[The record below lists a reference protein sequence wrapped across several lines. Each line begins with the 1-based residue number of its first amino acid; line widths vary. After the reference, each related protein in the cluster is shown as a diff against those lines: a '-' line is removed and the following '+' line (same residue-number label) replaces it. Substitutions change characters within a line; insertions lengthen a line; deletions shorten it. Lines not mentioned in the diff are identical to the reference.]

1 MPIAPT
7 VHAATTGSRR
17 LRSEGSGPIED
28 FGKVVEYLCQVVGE
42 ARHLLL
48 LESERHQSPVATALQ
63 VEDTLTPRTER
74 ADREE
79 LKVVEGKGFVH
90 EGARAVRSS
99 PVELTVKTT
108 GPSGL

>member
-17 LRSEGSGPIED
+17 LRSEGSGPVR
-28 FGKVVEYLCQVVGE
+28 KVVEYLCQVVGE
-42 ARHLLL
+42 ARHLLF
-48 LESERHQSPVATALQ
+48 LEPERDQSPVATALQ
-63 VEDTLTPRTER
+63 VEDPLTPRTER

-79 LKVVEGKGFVH
+79 LEVVEGKGFVH

>member
-17 LRSEGSGPIED
+17 LRSEGSGPIETS
-28 FGKVVEYLCQVVGE
+28 GRSSSTCVVVGE
-42 ARHLLL
+42 ACHLLL

-63 VEDTLTPRTER
+63 VEDPLTPRTER

-108 GPSGL
+108 GPSGV

>member
-7 VHAATTGSRR
+7 VHAATTGSQAQIRGER
-17 LRSEGSGPIED
+17 ADRG

-48 LESERHQSPVATALQ
+48 LEPERDQSPVATALQ

-79 LKVVEGKGFVH
+79 LEVVEGKGFVH